1 MSDHSTPG
9 DTGAVAQHHRS
20 EVDDTNLLYTAVQSG
35 HNSLC
40 AVSADNWSAVFRD
53 GPALSQH
60 LYAGHDIPCNRLR
73 ADADG
78 RESEKAA
85 VVRKRSLPSL
95 FWSIF
100 L

>member
-1 MSDHSTPG
+1 MSDHSASG
-9 DTGAVAQHHRS
+9 DKGTVTQYHRS
-20 EVDDTNLLYTAVQSG
+20 EVDGAYLLYTAVQSG

-40 AVSADNWSAVFRD
+40 AASADNRSAVFRD
-53 GPALSQH
+53 GAALSQH
-60 LYAGHDIPCNRLR
+60 LYACHDIPCNRLR
-73 ADADG
+73 ADSDG